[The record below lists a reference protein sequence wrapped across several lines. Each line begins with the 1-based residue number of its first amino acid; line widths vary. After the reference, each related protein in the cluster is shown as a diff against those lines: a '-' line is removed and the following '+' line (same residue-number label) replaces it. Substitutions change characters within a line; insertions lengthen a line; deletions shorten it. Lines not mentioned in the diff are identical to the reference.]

1 MGGLTST
8 IISAAIICPLSVVSN
23 HSPLTSTSFY
33 SLTSDMPEI
42 HFFLMEMP
50 PKAAFSSG
58 AEPGEAILKH
68 FPLGKMVFTK
78 FWMFL
83 RKKNRIKKSV
93 LNFILTGIALKLLK
107 SLNSTLGSV

>member
-1 MGGLTST
+1 MEKVNQVFTKTET
-8 IISAAIICPLSVVSN
+8 ILSGKNKKGRINFNISAAIICPLLAVSN
-23 HSPLTSTSFY
+23 HIPLTSFY

-42 HFFLMEMP
+42 HFFKMEML

-83 RKKNRIKKSV
+83 RKKK
-93 LNFILTGIALKLLK
+93 
-107 SLNSTLGSV
+107 